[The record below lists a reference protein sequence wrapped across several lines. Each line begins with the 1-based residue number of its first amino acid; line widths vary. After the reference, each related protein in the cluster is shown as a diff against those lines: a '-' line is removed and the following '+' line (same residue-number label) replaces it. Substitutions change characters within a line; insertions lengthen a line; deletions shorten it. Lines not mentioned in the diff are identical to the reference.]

1 MRLVTPSPGFDSY
14 ASCSP
19 ADRTTP
25 DHIMWKSFFIAA
37 GIFAC
42 LLGLELLIVDSAVV
56 LPLNG
61 HGTSQVFMA
70 PDWAPWTLISAG
82 AITLLNFGSL
92 PLKSAGSGMPR
103 PH

>member
-1 MRLVTPSPGFDSY
+1 
-14 ASCSP
+14 
-19 ADRTTP
+19 
-25 DHIMWKSFFIAA
+25 MWKSFFIAA

-61 HGTSQVFMA
+61 QGATKVFMA

-92 PLKSAGSGMPR
+92 PLKSASSGMPR